1 MVFKFVCKLWPMQN
15 RILILRF
22 EFGAFLKHDFEMSDS
37 RMFEKHWSLRC
48 CFACIRILKS
58 MKQVIFI
65 RLSNSCPEQGPGGIS
80 YGHVI

>member
-1 MVFKFVCKLWPMQN
+1 MVFKCVCKLWPMKN

-65 RLSNSCPEQGPGGIS
+65 VYPTLAPSRVLVE
-80 YGHVI
+80 YHMVM